1 MLCSECCAVLSYNN
15 FVLAVGHLFAQLP
28 LQLVLP
34 DICCQSVQLQWKDE
48 LVLVKD
54 GNVEHVV
61 SREGSQSLLPEIHSV
76 TPVCVSSTQMEDVK
90 VTGSN
95 TAGHGQ
101 TVLCR
106 SQGTVLHYTAYAM
119 IHVLIGCGLV
129 SGLVLVLI
137 LICNFIGCA
146 SVLLW
151 ICHV

>member
-1 MLCSECCAVLSYNN
+1 MSYNN
-15 FVLAVGHLFAQLP
+15 FVLAVGHLFAHLP

-95 TAGHGQ
+95 IAGHGQ

-106 SQGTVLHYTAYAM
+106 SQGTVLHCTAYAM
-119 IHVLIGCGLV
+119 IHVFISRDLV

-137 LICNFIGCA
+137 VCA